1 MQSRYPNLQG
11 NSTGEPM
18 ECIELE
24 TPRLRLRAWRD
35 ADLDPLL
42 ELCSDPLVMRYFPEL
57 LSRDEC
63 AAAMARSRIHFTRF
77 GFGYWALELKSDERF
92 IGMAGLAWSRLQ
104 QPFCPAVEIGWRL
117 SPEFW
122 GKGIVTEAALRWLD
136 YGFNEL
142 RLPRIVSFTVD
153 GNERSAAVMRRI
165 GMTHRP
171 DMDFEHPKV
180 PDTHPHLK
188 RHVFYEL
195 TADDWRARQAL

>member
-1 MQSRYPNLQG
+1 MKPLTTERLILRNWREDDRELFHSI
-11 NSTGEPM
+11 NSDDRVMEFFPM
-18 ECIELE
+18 RRTRAEADELMDILAAGIE
-24 TPRLRLRAWRD
+24 RNG
-35 ADLDPLL
+35 
-42 ELCSDPLVMRYFPEL
+42 
-57 LSRDEC
+57 
-63 AAAMARSRIHFTRF
+63 F
-77 GFGYWALELKSDERF
+77 GFAAIEIAETGKTAGF
-92 IGMAGLAWSRLQ
+92 AGLHLCDGI
-104 QPFCPAVEIGWRL
+104 PGLEPGDVEIGWRL